1 MKKPGFDDFERLVRE
16 NQRVVYQIAFGLLGN
31 ASDAEDVTQDAFV
44 LAFRKATGLR
54 EADRFRSWVCRI
66 ARNLALNRI
75 RADRRTRRRDELAS
89 SDTACAVDVAASAED
104 REFEARVRL
113 EIDRLPP
120 KLRDALL
127 MCAIQELEPSAVA
140 GLLGI
145 PQGTVRSRLF
155 LARKRLLR
163 ALSS

>member
-31 ASDAEDVTQDAFV
+31 APDAEDVTQDAFMR
-44 LAFRKATGLR
+44 AFTNAASLR
-54 EADRFRSWVCRI
+54 DPDRLRSWVCRI

-75 RADRRTRRRDELAS
+75 RADSRSRRREEQAS
-89 SDTACAVDVAASAED
+89 SDAVGAVDVAALAEG
-104 REFEARVRL
+104 REFQARVRF
-113 EIDRLPP
+113 EIMRLPA

-127 MCAIQELEPSAVA
+127 LCAIEGLEPRAVA
-140 GLLGI
+140 DLLGI